1 MEEQPKQGLWLEAF
15 ELSKQSIRGL
25 LPDRWEIMRLA
36 IAIIFAVV
44 GSSIA
49 VVFGIVQGWNV
60 AGKIVLGV
68 FGGEVALVLLF
79 WFSTWFIAVIRTPWF
94 ASIVAENKD
103 KEIQEQKDFVKYL
116 KQLERL
122 GRAELIKLD
131 KVNDKEWLGI
141 EIINSEKDNPFNGTL
156 YIKSAS
162 NHNVRSPIRVE
173 DRFGGNIHILPNNNK
188 ETVKIAHFQEKQ
200 GVVVVPSYGSDIK
213 YDETGEY
220 IIETTLEG
228 RFSSGTYDTAYKD
241 NKWKIIFNKEKGQV
255 DLEILE

>member
-1 MEEQPKQGLWLEAF
+1 MEKQPKQSLWHEAF
-15 ELSKQSIRGL
+15 KLSKQSIRGL

-36 IAIIFAVV
+36 IAIIFVVV

-49 VVFGIVQGWNV
+49 VVFGIVQGWDV

-79 WFSTWFIAVIRTPWF
+79 WFSTWFIAVVRTPWF
-94 ASIVAENKD
+94 ASIVAETKD
-103 KEIQEQKDFVKYL
+103 NEIREQKDLVEYL

-131 KVNDKEWLGI
+131 KAKDKEWLGV
-141 EIINSEKDNPFNGTL
+141 EIVNGEKDNPFNGVL

-162 NHNVRSPIRVE
+162 NYKVRSPIKVE
-173 DRFGGNIHILPNNNK
+173 DRFGGSIHVLPNNNK
-188 ETVKIAHFQEKQ
+188 ETVKIAHFQENQ
-200 GVVVVPSYGSDIK
+200 GIVVVPSFGSDIK

-228 RFSSGTYDTAYKD
+228 RFLSGTYDTAYKD
-241 NKWKIIFNKEKGQV
+241 NKWKIISLIKKRVG
-255 DLEILE
+255 LI